1 MSFPHISEDLKGVS
15 VRIGGMCFTA
25 EAVLRLCIDGF
36 IGHKA
41 ELIDGAQERTVSL
54 NEEGNQLRKLLR
66 DKATERTG
74 NKEQIKYLL
83 ATLSSVRLALNGLD
97 SLSRH
102 VKFKIDEKIIL
113 SDKGFDEIRYLFHAS
128 LDILKSAGDT
138 IANRKESF
146 MKYVMDKCA
155 NLEILA
161 RQYAER
167 HEERLITGIC
177 LPDASPVYVCIVDS
191 VLTVVW
197 HIKNAVTRL
206 FGKW

>member
-1 MSFPHISEDLKGVS
+1 MSFPHISEDLKSVS

-41 ELIDGAQERTVSL
+41 ELIGGAQERTVSL
-54 NEEGNQLRKLLR
+54 NEEGNQLGKLLR